1 MYVRSVSSLTCVGL
15 GGCDECGEF
24 ETLLYR
30 DRGDVSLLPDA
41 YCLQCIRPD
50 DMATCEECER
60 VVPFADPVFPW
71 DDNSMRVCG
80 PCGVRVRSERPEGDE

>member
-1 MYVRSVSSLTCVGL
+1 MCVRSVSSLVSVGV
-15 GGCDECGEF
+15 GGCGECGEF
-24 ETLLYR
+24 GVVLYR
-30 DRGDVSLLPDA
+30 DRWDVSLLPDA

-80 PCGVRVRSERPEGDE
+80 PCGVRVRSEFPEGDE